1 MRTWGLPILLGLAWL
16 GIACSGGPLESASVG
31 DEGRILEP
39 LPPAPVIRQE
49 QEPLPGADGRLAVV
63 ATRPHGPVQG
73 AVRPTLTFSK
83 PMISLATVEEQETF
97 PAPAAID
104 PPVEGSWQWIGSASV
119 EFVPAG
125 AFPYGTAYRVTIPA
139 GLQAVDGSRLEAA
152 QTFEF
157 STPAPVVQNVQ
168 PLAGYRWLTE
178 TPRFVLLMNQQ
189 VVDLGAQAWLQAE
202 GSERKIPL
210 RVVEEKRVV
219 EELRAAEGQRTHG
232 RQAPGAEGV
241 RNEQTRYTLEPTEK
255 LPQDT
260 GFVLVVGEG
269 LRGVQGPLPMGR
281 ESRFPYRTHGPMRFT
296 GVMRCQW
303 GADTGDCP
311 WGPPLL
317 LSSNLVDPKSLKERL
332 TIEPAVEIDWE
343 NVQTQLPNEWSNVRD
358 PWIVLPGRFHPGT
371 TYVLRVD
378 PGVVDEFGQRAEAF
392 EARFRMDDR
401 RPSFNVG
408 SDIALLE
415 SGGEALLP
423 VETVNVDALDVSLW
437 RLTPA
442 EMARWLH
449 HRYQQRFSVGPP
461 TSTLRLDTRA
471 TQNKTRWTG
480 LDVRQVFGG
489 PRSGLF
495 AARFKAG
502 FEPRHT
508 PTVLGQVTDLAVHS
522 KLGPTS
528 GLVWVTRLSSGEPV
542 ARAKI
547 TLLDKEG
554 KRMAEA
560 RTDADGIARVPGLS
574 TLPTGENDPSYRWEA
589 PFALAVAEL
598 GDEIGVTLS
607 TWMDGLSP
615 SAFDMPS
622 AWEGREPVALGL
634 VFTERGIYR
643 PGDTVH
649 VKGLVRYRRMGE
661 LVSPKAGTRVELA
674 LSDSRGNEVGKKAVE
689 VSPFGTFDGTWEVP
703 KEAPLGTWQIAA
715 TTRVDEQTL
724 HYDGSFRVEAYRAPQ
739 FQVDVKM
746 RASDVV
752 AGDPLQA
759 TVLARYLFGGAM
771 SDADVKWTATRSTM
785 DYTPPGNEGFAFGS
799 RTWWWD
805 DGNPRP
811 TTEVIGGGE
820 AKVDATGSWIVDMGK
835 AEAPASKTWS
845 YTVEAEVSD
854 VNRQRLANRSSATVH
869 PAAYYVGARQAG
881 TGFAETGKE
890 SRIELIATRPD
901 GKRVEKAPI
910 AVSIKLRSW
919 KSIRKKGAF
928 GQWFT
933 ISEPEETEVATCNV
947 ASAATPQACA
957 FIPVSPGMYVY
968 EATVTD
974 PAGRTQ
980 TTRDSMYVVGSG
992 WVSWQRNDTDRIDLV
1007 ADKAVYEPGDTA
1019 RILVKS
1025 PYPEA
1030 EALVTVERSGVTS
1043 ARRVRL
1049 SGSATTLEVPIG
1061 EDAIPNVYVGV
1072 ILVRGRVEEGGLE
1085 SGEDAGRPAVRVGY
1099 ALLRVEKKSR
1109 RLSVSLSPDAGE
1121 KRPGEKVRVDLQ
1133 VKDWQGKGAAGT
1145 ELTVWAVDE
1154 GVLRLTDYQVPD
1166 PVEALHPL
1174 IGLSVRIG
1182 EPLIHLVQRRLYG
1195 EKGQTPGGGGGDG
1208 SGGGFRSRFQTT
1220 VLFAPSVITDAQGRA
1235 RVEFE
1240 VPDNLT
1246 TWRIMAVAVSRD
1258 DRFGTGQSEV
1268 KVAKPLL
1275 ALPALPRLARVG
1287 DHFEA
1292 GVVVHTHRFQAPRV
1306 TVTASAEGLKL
1317 ESEPRKAVELEPGKA
1332 TEVRFRFVADQAG
1345 VATLRFAVEG
1355 GGERDGVE
1363 QKLPIQLPVTLE
1375 AVATAGDTRDEAREK
1390 LLPPKGV
1397 RPDVGGLEITLSS
1410 TALAGLDE
1418 NMRQLV
1424 EYPYGCLEQE
1434 ASRLVPFV
1442 ALRDLAGRFGVPW
1455 DPATVRDWVGADALA
1470 SRGSTDPDE
1479 VIRKTITAIEALQL
1493 PGGGYGYWSSSPCA
1507 SPFGSA
1513 WAVWALSRA
1522 KDVGFAVNEASL
1534 ARGKAYLG
1542 DKVAA
1547 GACESCGWGC
1557 VPPDDATRT
1566 FALYVL
1572 ARAGS
1577 PKPSYYEQLVRNR
1590 KELPLFAQAMLA
1602 NAMFVGGGDRTQ
1614 ARQILDEL
1622 LNHAKESPTE
1632 LHFEETDPG
1641 TYVAVWSSDTRTT
1654 ALVLETLVGL
1664 SPDHPFVPKMATWL
1678 KRIRGTDGRYR
1689 STQEAAWALVALSEV
1704 SRVRETEAP
1713 SFTASVK
1720 LAGTALVSE
1729 GFEGRS
1735 LAIVDRKVPMSK
1747 VAGGGDLSFAK
1758 EGQGLLYYGARLRY
1772 APAEMPTDPLDRGFT
1787 VQRWFE
1793 PWAGGGQART
1803 FFAGELIRV
1812 RVRIASS
1819 QQRNYAVIEVPVPA
1833 GLEVVDTSLAT
1844 TAVLPTNPTG
1854 EGSEEGYEYESAEDL
1869 YGGERNPEDFSLY
1882 AHSFYSPFNHTEKRD
1897 DRVVIFAD
1905 RLPPGVHATSFVAR
1919 ATTPG
1924 TFVLPPVTA
1933 EEMYA
1938 PEVFGRSDGG
1948 AFEVRIGTP
1957 VVER

>member
-1 MRTWGLPILLGLAWL
+1 MRTWGLPVLVGLAWL
-16 GIACSGGPLESASVG
+16 GIACSGGPQESSG
-31 DEGRILEP
+31 EGGGRILEP
-39 LPPAPVIRQE
+39 LPTPPVVRVE

-63 ATRPHGPVQG
+63 ATRPHGAVQG
-73 AVRPTLTFSK
+73 AVRPTITFSK
-83 PMISLATVEEQETF
+83 PVVSLGTVEEQQQF
-97 PAPAAID
+97 PAPATIE

-125 AFPYGTAYRVTIPA
+125 AFPYGTHYRVTVPA
-139 GLQAVDGSRLEAA
+139 GLRAVDGSRLEEGHS
-152 QTFEF
+152 FEF
-157 STPAPVVQNVQ
+157 STPAPVVQNFL
-168 PLAGYRWLTE
+168 PRAGYRWLTE
-178 TPRFVLLMNQQ
+178 TPRFVLLLNQQ
-189 VVDLGAQAWLQAE
+189 VVDLGGHTRLEVE
-202 GSERKIPL
+202 GSGKTIPL
-210 RVVEEKRVV
+210 RVVEEVRVV
-219 EELRAAEGQRTHG
+219 EELRAAEGQRTHP
-232 RQAPGAEGV
+232 RQTPSREGF
-241 RNEQTRYTLEPTEK
+241 RNEQTRYTLEPTER
-255 LPQDT
+255 LPLDS
-260 GFVLVVGEG
+260 GIVLVVDAG
-269 LRGVQGPLPMGR
+269 LRGQQGPLPMGR
-281 ESRFPYRTHGPMRFT
+281 ESRTGYRTHGPMRFN
-296 GVMRCQW
+296 GWVRCQW
-303 GADTGDCP
+303 GAETGDCP

-317 LSSNLVDPKSLKERL
+317 LSSNLVDVKTLADKLKF
-332 TIEPAVEIDWE
+332 EPAVEIDWE
-343 NVQTQLPNEWSNVRD
+343 NVQSHLPNEWSNVRD
-358 PWIVLPGRFHPGT
+358 PWVVLPGKFKPGT
-371 TYVLRVD
+371 NYVVRID
-378 PGVVDEFGQRAEAF
+378 PGVTDEFGQKAEAF

-408 SDIALLE
+408 SDVALLE
-415 SGGEALLP
+415 SRGEALLP
-423 VETVNVDALDVSLW
+423 VETVNVDSLDVSLW
-437 RLTPA
+437 KLSPE
-442 EMARWLH
+442 EMARWLR
-449 HRYQQRFSVGPP
+449 HRYQQRYSVGSP
-461 TSTLRLDTRA
+461 TRTLRLDTA
-471 TQNKTRWTG
+471 ANKNKTRWTG

-489 PRSGLF
+489 AQSGLF

-502 FEPRHT
+502 FQPRYA

-528 GLVWVTRLSSGEPV
+528 GVVWVTRLSSGEPV
-542 ARAKI
+542 GGAKVS
-547 TLLDKEG
+547 LLDEDG
-554 KRMAEA
+554 ARVFEF

-574 TLPTGENDPSYRWEA
+574 TLLPGRNDPSYRWEP
-589 PFALAVAEL
+589 PFALAVAEV

-615 SAFDMPS
+615 SAFDMPM
-622 AWEGREPVALGL
+622 AWDGKEPVGLGL

-649 VKGLVRYRRMGE
+649 VKGLVRYRRLGE
-661 LVSPKAGTRVELA
+661 LVSPKAGTRMELV
-674 LSDSRGNEVGKKAVE
+674 LSDSRGNEIGKKAVE
-689 VSPFGTFDGTWEVP
+689 VSRFGTFDGQWEVP
-703 KEAPLGTWQIAA
+703 QGAPLGTWRIAA
-715 TTRVDEQTL
+715 MAKVEDAQTL
-724 HYDGSFRVEAYRAPQ
+724 HYEGSFRVEEYRAPQ

-771 SDADVKWTATRSTM
+771 SDADVRWTATRSTLE
-785 DYTPPGNEGFAFGS
+785 YTPPGNEGFVFGS

-805 DGNPRP
+805 DETPRP
-811 TTEVIGGGE
+811 TTEVVGGGE
-820 AKVDATGSWIVDMGK
+820 AKVDAMGSLIVDMGN
-835 AEAPASKTWS
+835 AEAPASKTWT

-869 PAAYYVGARQAG
+869 PAAHYVGARVAG
-881 TGFAETGKE
+881 TGFAEIGKE

-901 GKRVEKAPI
+901 GQRVEGAPVS
-910 AVSIKLRSW
+910 VSIKLRSW

-933 ISEPEETEVATCNV
+933 ISEPEETEVATCAV
-947 ASAATPQACA
+947 RSARTPTACV
-957 FIPVSPGMYVY
+957 FTPDSPGLYVY

-974 PAGRTQ
+974 PVGRTQ
-980 TTRDSMYVVGSG
+980 TTRDSMYVVGGG

-1007 ADKAVYEPGDTA
+1007 ADKASYEPGDTA

-1030 EALVTVERSGVTS
+1030 EALLTVERSGVTS
-1043 ARRVRL
+1043 AHRVKL
-1049 SGSATTLEVPIG
+1049 TGSATTLEVPID
-1061 EDAIPNVYVGV
+1061 EDAIPNVFVGV
-1072 ILVRGRVEEGGLE
+1072 ILTRGRVEEGGLE
-1085 SGEDAGRPAVRVGY
+1085 AGDDAGRPAVRVGY
-1099 ALLRVEKKSR
+1099 AMLKVEKKAK
-1109 RLSVSLSPDAGE
+1109 RLSVAVSPDAAE
-1121 KRPGEKVRVDLQ
+1121 KRPGQKVRVDLQ
-1133 VKDWQGKGAAGT
+1133 VKDWQGKGARGT

-1174 IGLSVRIG
+1174 VGLSVRIG

-1220 VLFAPSVITDAQGRA
+1220 VLFAPSVITDAEGRA

-1246 TWRIMAVAVSRD
+1246 TWRIMAVAVSEG
-1258 DRFGTGQSEV
+1258 DRFGAGQSEV

-1275 ALPALPRLARVG
+1275 ALPALPRVARVG
-1287 DHFEA
+1287 DQFEA
-1292 GVVVHTHRFQAPRV
+1292 GVVVHTHRFEAPRV

-1317 ESEPRKAVELEPGKA
+1317 QSEPQKAVELEPGKA
-1332 TEVRFRFVADQAG
+1332 TEVRFRFVAEKAG
-1345 VATLRFAVEG
+1345 IATLRFAVEG

-1363 QKLPIQLPVTLE
+1363 QKLPIQLPVSME
-1375 AVATAGDTRDEAREK
+1375 AVATSGDTRDAVKEN
-1390 LLPPKGV
+1390 LLPPKGI
-1397 RPDVGGLEITLSS
+1397 RPDLGGLEITLSS

-1424 EYPYGCLEQE
+1424 EYPWGCLEQE

-1442 ALRDLAGRFGVPW
+1442 ALRDLSGRFGVPW
-1455 DPATVRDWVGADALA
+1455 NPETVRDWVGAEALE
-1470 SRGSTDPDE
+1470 SRGSADPDE
-1479 VIRKTITAIEALQL
+1479 VIRKTIAAIEALQL

-1522 KDVGFAVNEASL
+1522 RDVGFGVNEKAL
-1534 ARGKAYLG
+1534 DRGKAYLA
-1542 DKVAA
+1542 DTVAA
-1547 GACESCGWGC
+1547 GICESCGWGC

-1572 ARAGS
+1572 ARTGS
-1577 PKPSYYEQLVRNR
+1577 PKPSYYEQLYSKRR
-1590 KELPLFAQAMLA
+1590 ELPLFGQAMLA
-1602 NAMFVGGGDRTQ
+1602 NAMFVGGGDRAR
-1614 ARQILDEL
+1614 ARQLLDEL

-1641 TYVAVWSSDTRTT
+1641 TYAAVWSSDTRTT
-1654 ALVLETLVGL
+1654 ALVLETLVGI

-1689 STQEAAWALVALSEV
+1689 STQEAAWSLVALSEV
-1704 SRVRETEAP
+1704 SRVREAEAP
-1713 SFTASVK
+1713 AFTASVK
-1720 LAGTALVSE
+1720 LAGTELASHR
-1729 GFEGRS
+1729 FEGRS
-1735 LAIVDRKVPMSK
+1735 LGIVDRKVPISK
-1747 VAGGGDLSFAK
+1747 VAGGGELSFAK
-1758 EGQGLLYYGARLRY
+1758 DGQGLLYYGARLRY
-1772 APAEMPTDPLDRGFT
+1772 APAEMPTDPLDRGLT

-1812 RVRIASS
+1812 RVRLASS
-1819 QQRNYAVIEVPVPA
+1819 QQRNYAVIEVPLPA

-1844 TAVLPTNPTG
+1844 TAVLPRAPVG
-1854 EGSEEGYEYESAEDL
+1854 EGSGEGYEYESAEDL
-1869 YGGERNPEDFSLY
+1869 YGGEEEPEEFSMY
-1882 AHSFYSPFNHTEKRD
+1882 AHSFYSPFNHTERRD
-1897 DRVVIFAD
+1897 DRVIVFAD
-1905 RLPPGVHATSFVAR
+1905 RLPPGVHVTSFVVR

-1924 TFVLPPVTA
+1924 TFVLPPATA
-1933 EEMYA
+1933 QEMYA

-1957 VVER
+1957 VAER